1 MDYRSHIK
9 GIVHESNALIEKPP
23 FVTFQLQNIIER
35 NKCNCKVFFATMN
48 FFFNYKVKNSNTTSQ
63 KQHSS

>member
-23 FVTFQLQNIIER
+23 F
-35 NKCNCKVFFATMN
+35 CNYV
-48 FFFNYKVKNSNTTSQ
+48 FNYISTTKHNWKEQ
-63 KQHSS
+63 M